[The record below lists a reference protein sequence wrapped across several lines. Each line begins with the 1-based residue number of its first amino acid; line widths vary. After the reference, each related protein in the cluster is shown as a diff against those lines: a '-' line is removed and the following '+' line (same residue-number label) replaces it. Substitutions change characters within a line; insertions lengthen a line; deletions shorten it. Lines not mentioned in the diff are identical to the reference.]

1 MILRPFFTGFLKEA
15 VGTEICFGESETL
28 GSLLLSKREDG
39 LINHAVVIVNTDGTS
54 LEPTNT
60 PCSGCQ
66 WYRTTLPRSFLEFP
80 FLLLPWEQDL
90 LPATHSQHELF
101 LYRMVDP

>member
-1 MILRPFFTGFLKEA
+1 MQHHPSEQEK
-15 VGTEICFGESETL
+15 ICFGESEIL

-60 PCSGCQ
+60 PCSGCHG
-66 WYRTTLPRSFLEFP
+66 YRTTLPRNFLEFP
-80 FLLLPWEQDL
+80 FLWLPWEQDL
-90 LPATHSQHELF
+90 LPDALSQHELL